1 MPEDRL
7 EIISKTVQVVSV
19 VAGVVISLLSFN
31 HARQQEAHARA
42 MEAEKQ
48 KVEAAKDFLGL
59 RQRLYLET
67 VQQAAVLANPE
78 IHSQREI
85 DKARKRFRQLYVAE
99 LSMIEAMSVE
109 QAMMNLAQQ
118 IDPDLVQMTP
128 KQAAAYKL
136 SHALRDSLTTSWK
149 LDQKL
154 LDNPNP

>member
-1 MPEDRL
+1 MPEERL
-7 EIISKTVQVVSV
+7 EIISKTVQVVSI

-31 HARQQEAHARA
+31 QARQQEAHARTV
-42 MEAEKQ
+42 EAEKQ
-48 KVEAAKDFLGL
+48 KVEAAKDFLSL

-67 VQQAAVLANPE
+67 VQQAGVLSNPE
-78 IHSQREI
+78 VHTKDEVE
-85 DKARKRFRQLYVAE
+85 KARKRFRQLYVAE
-99 LSMIEAMSVE
+99 LSMIEAAGVE
-109 QAMMNLAQQ
+109 QAMRQLAQE
-118 IDPDLVQMTP
+118 IDPALVPMTP